1 MQQPLQQPLTSVTLS
16 GDSAPTGPRLPP
28 RPRSIEETGLS
39 LSYVS
44 DLVLRALY
52 LVGEMTGLMIV
63 EMLHLPYENVIDQ
76 AIQYLRREQ
85 MCEIK
90 GTGGIGEKA
99 YRYQPTSKGIERAK
113 EIGER
118 SQYLG
123 PAPVPLRAYSDM
135 MQTQTTQGLV
145 ITEDAIRQ
153 AFAHLVISDALLQ
166 QLGPAINSGRSIF
179 LFGHAGN
186 GKTSIAEATAQLMS
200 DAILI
205 PHAVVIDGQVIR
217 VFDPIHHD
225 RVAIPPNQE
234 YSYDRRWVLSK
245 RPVVV
250 AGGEL
255 NMASLD
261 LVYDEYSKYYEAP
274 LQMKANGGLFLI
286 DDFGRQQMR
295 PRDLL
300 NRWIVPLEKRQDY
313 LTLHTGKKIEVPFD
327 QLIIFSTNI
336 EPKQLVD
343 EAFLRRIRYKV
354 EVGNPSPQDYRE
366 ILRRICMAKNVPY
379 SDDGL
384 RYLLEHE
391 YPRRNVEMRAC
402 HPRDLID
409 QLIDI
414 ARFTRTQPT
423 MSREL
428 LASACKSYF
437 VEV

>member
-1 MQQPLQQPLTSVTLS
+1 MGEAKTATPQ
-16 GDSAPTGPRLPP
+16 LPP
-28 RPRSIEETGLS
+28 RPRSVEETGLS
-39 LSYVS
+39 MTFVS
-44 DLVLRALY
+44 DMIVRALY
-52 LVGEMTGLMIV
+52 LIGEMTGQHMVDL
-63 EMLHLPYENVIDQ
+63 LHLPYDNVIDQ
-76 AIQYLRREQ
+76 AISYLRREQ

-90 GTGGIGEKA
+90 GSGGIGEKA
-99 YRYQPTSKGIERAK
+99 YRYQATAKGVERAK

-118 SQYLG
+118 TQYLG
-123 PAPVPLRAYSDM
+123 PAPVTLEAYVEM
-135 MQTQTTQGLV
+135 MRQQTTQGLV
-145 ITEDAIRQ
+145 ITEDSIRQ
-153 AFAHLVISDALLQ
+153 AFAHLVIGEALLQ
-166 QLGPAINSGRSIF
+166 QLGPAINSGKSIF

-186 GKTSIAEATAQLMS
+186 GKTSIAEAVSKLMS
-200 DAILI
+200 DTIVI
-205 PHAVVIDGQVIR
+205 PHAVIIDGQIIR

-225 RVAIPPNQE
+225 RVPVSSNLE
-234 YSYDRRWVLSK
+234 HTYDKRWVLSK
-245 RPVVV
+245 RPIVI

-255 NMASLD
+255 NIASLD
-261 LVYDEYSKYYEAP
+261 LVYDEYSKFYEAP

-295 PRDLL
+295 PRELL
-300 NRWIVPLEKRQDY
+300 NRWIVPLEKRVDY

-354 EVGNPSPQDYRE
+354 EVGNPSPPEYRE
-366 ILRRICMAKNVPY
+366 ILRRICKAKNVPY
-379 SDDGL
+379 SDEGL
-384 RYLLEHE
+384 RYLLESE
-391 YPRRNVEMRAC
+391 YGKRNLELRAC

-428 LASACKSYF
+428 LSAACKSYF

>member
-1 MQQPLQQPLTSVTLS
+1 MQPLTSVKLS
-16 GDSAPTGPRLPP
+16 GESQVSKLELPP

-39 LSYVS
+39 LAFIS
-44 DLVLRALY
+44 DMVLRALY
-52 LVGEMTGLMIV
+52 LVGEMTGQMV
-63 EMLHLPYENVIDQ
+63 VDMLHLPYDNVIDQ
-76 AIQYLRREQ
+76 AITYLRREQ
-85 MCEIK
+85 MIEIK
-90 GTGGIGEKA
+90 GTGGLGEKA
-99 YRYQPTSKGIERAK
+99 YRYQATTKGIERAK
-113 EIGER
+113 EVGER

-123 PAPVPLRAYSDM
+123 PAPVPLKAYSDM
-135 MQTQTTQGLV
+135 VKTQTTQGLQV
-145 ITEDAIRQ
+145 TEDSIRQ
-153 AFAHLVISDALLQ
+153 AFSHMVISDALLL

-186 GKTSIAEATAQLMS
+186 GKTTIAEAVAGLMS
-200 DAILI
+200 DAVLI
-205 PHAVVIDGQVIR
+205 PHAVIIDGQIIR
-217 VFDPIHHD
+217 VFDPIHHEQMP
-225 RVAIPPNQE
+225 VTPTQE
-234 YSYDRRWVLSK
+234 SGSDRRWVLSK

-255 NMASLD
+255 NMSSLD

-274 LQMKANGGLFLI
+274 LQMKANSGLFLI

-300 NRWIVPLEKRQDY
+300 NRWIVPLEKRLDF
-313 LTLHTGKKIEVPFD
+313 LTLHTGKKIDVPFD

-354 EVGNPSPQDYRE
+354 EVPNPTPQEYRE
-366 ILRRICMAKNVPY
+366 ILRRVCRDRGVAY

-384 RYLLEHE
+384 RYLLEQE
-391 YPRRNVEMRAC
+391 YAKRKIELRAV
-402 HPRDLID
+402 HPRDIMD
-409 QLIDI
+409 QLTDI

-428 LASACKSYF
+428 LAAACKSYF

>member
-1 MQQPLQQPLTSVTLS
+1 MQPPLTSVTLS
-16 GDSAPTGPRLPP
+16 GETAPSGPRLPP
-28 RPRSIEETGLS
+28 RPRSIEETGLA

-44 DLVLRALY
+44 DMVLRALY
-52 LVGEMTGLMIV
+52 LVGEMTGVMLV

-76 AIQYLRREQ
+76 AIAYLRREQ

-99 YRYQPTSKGIERAK
+99 YRYQPTMKGIERAK

-123 PAPVPLRAYSDM
+123 PAPVPLTAYIEM
-135 MQTQTTQGLV
+135 MKKQTTQGLL
-145 ITEDAIRQ
+145 ITEDAIKQ
-153 AFAHLVISDALLQ
+153 AFAHLVISEGLLH

-186 GKTSIAEATAQLMS
+186 GKTSIAEAAAALMS
-200 DAILI
+200 DAVLI

-225 RVAIPPNQE
+225 RIAIPSNLE

-250 AGGEL
+250 TGGEL

-300 NRWIVPLEKRQDY
+300 NRWIVPLEKRHDY

-354 EVGNPSPQDYRE
+354 EVNNPTPQEYRE
-366 ILRRICMAKNVPY
+366 ILRRICMGKGVPY
-379 SDDGL
+379 SDEGL
-384 RYLLEHE
+384 RYLLESE
-391 YPRRNVEMRAC
+391 YPKRNVEMRAC

-414 ARFTRTQPT
+414 ARFTRTQPS

-428 LASACKSYF
+428 LAAACKSYF